1 MTTQLDEAIKRM
13 MTNALD
19 IPTLTATDRHDII
32 DIIAR
37 VDLTAPPAGSTRPRD
52 THTATL
58 TALLTQVRDI
68 VAQRRTQTA

>member
-13 MTNALD
+13 MASALD

-32 DIIAR
+32 DIIAQ
-37 VDLTAPPAGSTRPRD
+37 VDHTAPTAGGTRPRD

-68 VAQRRTQTA
+68 VAQRRIQTA